1 MCRLR
6 SVADELP
13 DRRRHGNS
21 RGNTS
26 LSALCIPSVPSILAF
41 LSVQVV
47 HSGRR
52 IYALLIRRFRVRAPD
67 APPGLTCD
75 NLVQVAP
82 RSGVS
87 WKQLIRFFGAQNV
100 QNAQDV
106 VTFGNA
112 WLRDEPA
119 SAPRV
124 RQA

>member
-67 APPGLTCD
+67 APLGVTCGFTACD
-75 NLVQVAP
+75 RYCLDDFANEKVRYFESLLAQVSQHHA
-82 RSGVS
+82 RNHR
-87 WKQLIRFFGAQNV
+87 QLRRFSHHRA
-100 QNAQDV
+100 
-106 VTFGNA
+106 
-112 WLRDEPA
+112 
-119 SAPRV
+119 
-124 RQA
+124 